1 MSTGR
6 ASSARQR
13 RSHLPDEIPP
23 LRSLIPRLVHGAAC
37 TTLFLTAGA
46 SIPAE
51 AQIIAPSPV
60 RNVVYAE
67 VGGAGGIVSLN
78 YERLTEQGIYV
89 RGGTGIWSFT
99 NLDNVREEIAN
110 LVGGATRRFDISDR
124 LGEGEGR
131 IAEAG
136 FAVVAGT
143 YRRTRYGATEVDGT
157 YASLVP
163 TIGLRAEPPGGGFT
177 YRITFSPLVPILNSA
192 SAFPRSCGAV

>member
-1 MSTGR
+1 M
-6 ASSARQR
+6 
-13 RSHLPDEIPP
+13 
-23 LRSLIPRLVHGAAC
+23 HGAAC
-37 TTLFLTAGA
+37 TTLLLTAGA

-51 AQIIAPSPV
+51 GQIIAPSPV

-78 YERLTEQGIYV
+78 
-89 RGGTGIWSFT
+89 SH
-99 NLDNVREEIAN
+99 
-110 LVGGATRRFDISDR
+110 RRSPR
-124 LGEGEGR
+124 TGEGR

-192 SAFPRSCGAV
+192 SAFPRSSPILWGGMSAGYIFR